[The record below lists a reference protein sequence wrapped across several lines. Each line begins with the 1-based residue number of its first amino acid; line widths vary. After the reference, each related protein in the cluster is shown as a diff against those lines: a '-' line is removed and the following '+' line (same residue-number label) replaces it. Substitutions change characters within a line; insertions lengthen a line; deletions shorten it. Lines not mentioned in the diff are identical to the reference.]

1 VGKERAEG
9 ILFEMEGVGG
19 EHQEFVL
26 GGMGETN
33 PRKANED
40 NKIQENTRNCPVRGY
55 IIVVNFELQE
65 VSVNRVKKFSETS
78 PAYHAAC
85 KQDVVCVADGRQGM
99 GERVWEPQLVRDT
112 CPFEADE

>member
-1 VGKERAEG
+1 
-9 ILFEMEGVGG
+9 MEGVGG

-26 GGMGETN
+26 GGMGEAN
-33 PRKANED
+33 PYEANED

-78 PAYHAAC
+78 PAYHAARE
-85 KQDVVCVADGRQGM
+85 QDVVCVADGRQGA
-99 GERVWEPQLVRDT
+99 GEWVWETQLVRDT